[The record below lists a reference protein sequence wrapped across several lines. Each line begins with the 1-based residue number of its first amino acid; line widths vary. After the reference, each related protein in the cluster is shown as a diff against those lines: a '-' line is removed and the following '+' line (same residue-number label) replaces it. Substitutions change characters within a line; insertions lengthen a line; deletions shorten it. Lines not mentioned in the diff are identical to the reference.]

1 MDRQRALTFNGTS
14 EEFGEYLNFIR
25 LFCELNPGITIGQF
39 VWRNHAIPPVKYVWT
54 NGANDV

>member
-1 MDRQRALTFNGTS
+1 MDRQRALTFSGTS

-25 LFCELNPGITIGQF
+25 LYCELNPGITIGQF
-39 VWRNHAIPPVKYVWT
+39 AWRNHAIPPVKYVWT

>member
-25 LFCELNPGITIGQF
+25 LFCELNPDITIGQF
-39 VWRNHAIPPVKYVWT
+39 AWRNGV
-54 NGANDV
+54 

>member
-1 MDRQRALTFNGTS
+1 MDRQRALTFKGTS

-25 LFCELNPGITIGQF
+25 LFCELNPDITLGQF
-39 VWRNHAIPPVKYVWT
+39 AWRNHAIPSVKYVWT